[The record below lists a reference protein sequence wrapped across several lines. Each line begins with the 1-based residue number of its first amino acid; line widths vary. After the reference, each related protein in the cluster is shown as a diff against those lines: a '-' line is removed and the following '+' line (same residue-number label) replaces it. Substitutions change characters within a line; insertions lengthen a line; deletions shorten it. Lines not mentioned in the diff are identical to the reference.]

1 VIKAAGSTALSILV
15 LGRLIKKPGF
25 PPGVVNI
32 LNCYGKE
39 VGAAMV
45 QQELVCK
52 VAFTGSSG
60 TASQI
65 MKTAS
70 APLRNITLET
80 GEESHLPVFS
90 DADLEQAVRW
100 SHMGIDVKPR
110 PDLHRNFTAA
120 GSPGMNPYRSSSPR
134 SRLRAKSE
142 TNGKIRFT
150 KAARKSPIPSPTAT
164 SPRST
169 SKNQGARQ

>member
-32 LNCYGKE
+32 LNGYGKE

-70 APLRNITLET
+70 ASLGNIALET
-80 GEESHLPVFS
+80 GGESHLPVFS

-100 SHMGIDVKPR
+100 SHMAIMSNQGQIC
-110 PDLHRNFTAA
+110 
-120 GSPGMNPYRSSSPR
+120 
-134 SRLRAKSE
+134 
-142 TNGKIRFT
+142 
-150 KAARKSPIPSPTAT
+150 TAT
-164 SPRST
+164 SRLLAH
-169 SKNQGARQ
+169 QG